1 MLHSMGSQRVGHEG
15 ATEACLRLLIFL
27 SAILIPA
34 CVSSNPAFCVM
45 YSAYKINKQ
54 GDNIQP

>member
-1 MLHSMGSQRVGHEG
+1 MRNAGLD
-15 ATEACLRLLIFL
+15 EAQAGIK
-27 SAILIPA
+27 
-34 CVSSNPAFCVM
+34 M